1 MNYIAAMFF
10 INDNPVDIQK
20 VLSKITQK
28 RLQKEISI
36 KGYPFPSDVNK
47 YSIIA
52 SNKKANLCYTY
63 GSKPTII
70 LKLHSTEPP
79 VDNWRLLV
87 KK

>member
-1 MNYIAAMFF
+1 MFF
-10 INDNPVDIQK
+10 INDNPSDIQK
-20 VLSKITQK
+20 VLTKITQK
-28 RLQKEISI
+28 RLRKEFSY

-52 SNKKANLCYTY
+52 SNKKANLCYRY

-70 LKLHSTEPP
+70 LELLPKELPIN
-79 VDNWRLLV
+79 NWRLFV